1 MESPPGDTHI
11 LANDEDDITDS
22 TRIAPVRLGERS
34 EGQQVFGGV
43 GEHGG
48 HVGELRFKHGGDLG
62 QLTAD
67 VGSVGLREHG
77 ADRGSLSDS
86 LCKR

>member
-22 TRIAPVRLGERS
+22 TRIAPVGLGERR
-34 EGQQVFGGV
+34 EGEEVLGGV
-43 GEHGG
+43 GEHDRD
-48 HVGELRFKHGGDLG
+48 VGELPGEHRGDLG